1 MSVETDIT
9 EQLSIAKKTCIK
21 NICQR
26 IADLYKEAKNVK
38 LETSETDITYFISQA
53 IQEYHNQV
61 LLLQRDI
68 IANQNI
74 LTMDRTAM
82 IHECQRKEYSP
93 RHWPSGADVLLWY

>member
-53 IQEYHNQV
+53 INELKEKIEPYYDELEWLKYMGLREKV
-61 LLLQRDI
+61 LYVD
-68 IANQNI
+68 
-74 LTMDRTAM
+74 
-82 IHECQRKEYSP
+82 
-93 RHWPSGADVLLWY
+93 GAFYKDMVEK